1 VRSRWALNLVL
12 FLTLLLLAWVIR
24 HEIEVT
30 RSPPTLVGSG
40 LPEPHLIEIARDGE
54 PTIELERLAA
64 GWRMRAPWDVDADP
78 ERIAALLTI
87 REAPLLRSVPAEI
100 AALGE
105 LGLDPVRL
113 RLRLDTTDFAVG
125 GLDPIHQWRY
135 LASEGLVHLVPDR
148 FYHLLIAPPIDYVAR
163 ALLPRDPI
171 GVFATFDGV
180 PLSRET
186 LDRLSALVVERVEPL
201 TGDLPGSPF
210 ELSAMDGT
218 RVGYLVSE
226 DGRRWSRPDLR
237 LRYVLAEAP
246 ELIEDPGAIDPTP
259 PMPVT
264 DLSRADPAR
273 SPVSPEWSEQDQAE
287 PEWDTDSF
295 STLDPLGPRDAIIDP
310 DAPLS
315 GDLPLGPPPEV
326 RLRPHESTPE
336 TPPEP
341 GAFGG
346 ELHRDPPAG
355 FGLDPFAPDPDQP

>member
-1 VRSRWALNLVL
+1 VRSRWAINLVL
-12 FLTLLLLAWVIR
+12 FLILLLLTWVIR
-24 HEIEVT
+24 HELEVT

-54 PTIELERLAA
+54 LTVELERLAA

-87 REAPLLRSVPAEI
+87 REAPLLRSVPEQI

-171 GVFATFDGV
+171 GVFATFDAV
-180 PLSRET
+180 PLSPET

-201 TGDLPGSPF
+201 TGDLTGSPF

-246 ELIEDPGAIDPTP
+246 ELIEDPGAVDPTP
-259 PMPVT
+259 MPMT
-264 DLSRADPAR
+264 DLSTADPDR
-273 SPVSPEWSEQDQAE
+273 SPGSPEWSEQDPAALD
-287 PEWDTDSF
+287 WDTGSF
-295 STLDPLGPRDAIIDP
+295 RTLGPSDSRDTIIDP

-326 RLRPHESTPE
+326 RLRPRESARETAPE
-336 TPPEP
+336 S
-341 GAFGG
+341 GGFGG